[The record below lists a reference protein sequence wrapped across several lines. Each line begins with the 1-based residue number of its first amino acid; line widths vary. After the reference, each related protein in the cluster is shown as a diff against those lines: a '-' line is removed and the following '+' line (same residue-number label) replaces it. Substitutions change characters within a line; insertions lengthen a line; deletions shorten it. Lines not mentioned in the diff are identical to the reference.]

1 MINFL
6 PHCQCSMLNAPCP
19 MSHAQL
25 SIMTFKSKLI
35 RSFILL
41 FTTFSYQSLLLLVE
55 ANFSQVAAQ
64 TAPRLCA
71 VPGKDGP
78 VSNLNGVINTYYP
91 GAADVNAGATSIP
104 IGTPIGA
111 STQIQ
116 PGDLLLIIQ
125 MQGADIDSTNTNA
138 YGDGQ
143 PGGSNDNLR
152 DFDPPS
158 PTGASGNLNNA
169 NFIAGNYEYVVAT
182 GAVGGGSVT
191 IQGTGAGGGL
201 INSYSNAPF
210 GTQGQKTYQVVRIP
224 QYSSATMSS
233 GLTASSWNGSTGGV
247 LVYDVAGNLNL
258 SGTTVDVSGKGFRG
272 GGGRRLNGADFST
285 GYDETDYRTLSTD
298 DTNGSKGEGT
308 AGTPRYVL
316 NSTNT
321 TVENTGNEGYPQ
333 GASGRGAPGN
343 AGGGGTDGDPLG
355 VFRFPNGENS
365 GGGGGGNGGG
375 GGLGGRTF
383 DSELYIGGFGGA
395 VFPSGSNRL
404 VLGGGGGAG
413 TTNDGSTGP
422 SPAPRGNGEASSGAA
437 GGGMAF
443 IRTGSV
449 SGSGTINANGA
460 NALNVGV
467 DGAGGAGAGG
477 SVVVSAANN
486 NLTGLTITA
495 NGGKGGDS
503 IANNLHGPGGGGGG
517 GVIFSSPGAAVSA
530 VGGLSGAGGNPTN
543 PSLTFGATAGSNG
556 STANIGSINGASSG
570 AECLPQ
576 LTITKTTSTPGP
588 ILKPGKA
595 TYTITVANAPNLS
608 AATNVNISDPLPSG
622 FTFDASV
629 NPTITLDGGSTRT
642 SVSNPADGETVPNF
656 GTFNIPSG
664 GSVAVTFTTNISE
677 NVPNGEYN
685 NPATATYLDPTRTIP
700 DGTTSVNYDAATIG
714 EEVIVGSPVPTDPE
728 RLRGLKRITNVYRNG
743 TPISGINFNSFIDDP
758 NDPIDNLPGWFQ
770 LSPVGVFDISPQ
782 LPLEIGDEVE
792 YTMYF
797 LADGNR
803 PVENVRFCDP
813 IPNGTSFVPDTFGSG
828 TGISVNL
835 SNTVTSNTNNT
846 DGDNGSFFA
855 PGTALPANN
864 FCPNQDNSN
873 GAVIVNLGTINHTLG
888 TNFGFI
894 RFRVKVD

>member
-1 MINFL
+1 MK
-6 PHCQCSMLNAPCP
+6 S
-19 MSHAQL
+19 S
-25 SIMTFKSKLI
+25 FKSKLI
-35 RSFILL
+35 RSFALL
-41 FTTFSYQSLLLLVE
+41 FTTFSYQSLLLLGE

-64 TAPRLCA
+64 VARVCA
-71 VPGKDGP
+71 VPGQDGP
-78 VSNLNGVINTYYP
+78 GNNISGVINTYFP
-91 GAADVNAGATSIP
+91 GTADVAAGATSIP
-104 IGTPIGA
+104 IGTSTGA
-111 STQIQ
+111 STPIQ
-116 PGDLLLIIQ
+116 AGDLLLVMQ
-125 MQGADIDSTNTNA
+125 MQGADINSSNTNS
-138 YGDGQ
+138 YGDGVA
-143 PGGSNDNLR
+143 GGSNDNLR

-169 NFIAGNYEYVVAT
+169 NFTAGNYEYVVAT
-182 GAVGGGSVT
+182 GTGGGSVT

-210 GTQGQKTYQVVRIP
+210 GTQGQRTYQVIRVP
-224 QYSSATMSS
+224 QYSSATITS
-233 GLTASSWNGSTGGV
+233 GLTASRWNGSTGGV
-247 LVYDVAGNLNL
+247 LVYDVAGNLEL
-258 SGTTVDVSGKGFRG
+258 AGATVDISGRGFRG
-272 GGGRRLNGADFST
+272 GGGRRLEGADFST

-298 DTNGSKGEGT
+298 NTNGSKGEGI
-308 AGTPRYVL
+308 AGTPAFIF
-316 NSTNT
+316 NSTNN
-321 TVENTGNEGYPQ
+321 TVTATGSEGYPD

-355 VFRFPNGENS
+355 EFRFPNGENT
-365 GGGGGGNGGG
+365 GGGGGGNGGA
-375 GGLGGRTF
+375 GGLGGRSF
-383 DSELYIGGFGGA
+383 DSELFIGGFGGA
-395 VFPSGSNRL
+395 NFPFTSNRL

-422 SPAPRGNGEASSGAA
+422 TPAPRDDGKSSSGST
-437 GGGMAF
+437 GGGIAF

-486 NLTGLTITA
+486 TLTGLAITA

-517 GVIFSSPGAAVSA
+517 GVIFSSPGATVSA

-543 PSLTFGATAGSNG
+543 PSLTFGATAGTNG
-556 STANIGSINGASSG
+556 TTSNIGNINGVSSG

-588 ILKPGKA
+588 ILKPGQA
-595 TYTITVANAPNLS
+595 TYTITVANAANLA
-608 AATNVNISDPLPSG
+608 AATNVNISDPLPNG

-629 NPTITLDGGSTRT
+629 NPTITLNGGSART
-642 SVSNPADGETVPNF
+642 SISNPADGATVADF
-656 GTFNIPSG
+656 GTFDIPSG
-664 GSVAVTFTTNISE
+664 GSVAITFTTNISE
-677 NVPNGEYN
+677 NTPNGEYN
-685 NPATATYLDPTRTIP
+685 NPATATYLDPTRTTP
-700 DGTTSVNYDAATIG
+700 DGTTSVNYDAATVG
-714 EEVIVGSPVPTDPE
+714 EEVIVGSIVPTDPE
-728 RLRGLKRITNVYRNG
+728 RLRGLKRITNVLRNG
-743 TPISGINFNSFIDDP
+743 VPISGINFDSFIDNP

-770 LSPVGVFDISPQ
+770 ISPVGVFDISAQ
-782 LPLEIGDEVE
+782 LPLESGDEVE

-813 IPNGTSFVPDTFGSG
+813 IPQGTSFVPDSFGSG
-828 TGISVNL
+828 SGISVNL
-835 SNTVTSNTNNT
+835 SNTVTANTNSD

-855 PGTALPANN
+855 PGTQLPANN
-864 FCPNQDNSN
+864 VCPNQNNST
-873 GAVIVNLGTINHTLG
+873 GAVIGNLGTINDTLG
-888 TNFGFI
+888 NNFGFI

>member
-1 MINFL
+1 
-6 PHCQCSMLNAPCP
+6 
-19 MSHAQL
+19 
-25 SIMTFKSKLI
+25 MTFKSKLI

-104 IGTPIGA
+104 IGTPTGA
-111 STQIQ
+111 STPIQ
-116 PGDLLLIIQ
+116 PGDLLLVIQ
-125 MQGADIDSTNTNA
+125 MQGADINSDNTNS
-138 YGDGQ
+138 YGDGVA
-143 PGGSNDNLR
+143 GGSDDVLSN
-152 DFDPPS
+152 FTPPS

-210 GTQGQKTYQVVRIP
+210 GTQGQKTYQVIRIP

-233 GLTASSWNGSTGGV
+233 GLTASSWNGSTGGI

-258 SGTTVDVSGKGFRG
+258 GGAAVDLSGRGFRG
-272 GGGRRLNGADFST
+272 GGGRQLQGERSFPAPALNQV
-285 GYDETDYRTLSTD
+285 DYRSLSTFN
-298 DTNGSKGEGT
+298 TNGSKGEGT
-308 AGTPRYVL
+308 AGTPRFIF
-316 NSTNT
+316 NSTN
-321 TVENTGNEGYPQ
+321 NSLLDNSFEGYPN
-333 GASGRGAPGN
+333 GSLARGAPGN

-365 GGGGGGNGGG
+365 GGGGGGNGGS

-383 DSELYIGGFGGA
+383 SSNYYTGGFGGS
-395 VFPSGSNRL
+395 VFPSTSNRL
-404 VLGGGGGAG
+404 ILGGGGGAG
-413 TTNDGSTGP
+413 TTNDDNSRP
-422 SPAPRGNGEASSGAA
+422 LRNGLASSGAA
-437 GGGMAF
+437 GGGIAF
-443 IRTGSV
+443 VRTGSV
-449 SGSGTINANGA
+449 SGSGTINADGVSA
-460 NALNVGV
+460 FDTRV
-467 DGAGGAGAGG
+467 DGAGGGGAGG
-477 SVVVSAANN
+477 TVVVSSANN
-486 NLTGLTITA
+486 NLTGLAVTA
-495 NGGKGGDS
+495 NGGRGGNS
-503 IANNLHGPGGGGGG
+503 LANEPHGPGGGGGG
-517 GVIFSSPGAAVSA
+517 GVIFTSPGANVSA
-530 VGGLSGAGGNPTN
+530 NGGASGQTSNPLE
-543 PSLTFGATAGSNG
+543 PFGATRGTNGTTSNVG
-556 STANIGSINGASSG
+556 NINGASSG

-588 ILKPGKA
+588 ILKPGQA
-595 TYTITVANAPNLS
+595 TYTITVANAANLS
-608 AATNVNISDPLPSG
+608 TATNVNISDPLPSG
-622 FTFDASV
+622 FTFDGST
-629 NPTITLDGGSTRT
+629 NPTITLNGGSVQT
-642 SVSNPADGETVPNF
+642 STINPADGETVPNF

-664 GSVAVTFTTNISE
+664 GSVAVTFTTNINE

-685 NPATATYLDPTRTIP
+685 NPATATYLDPTRTTP

-714 EEVIVGSPVPTDPE
+714 EEVIVGSPVPADPE

-743 TPISGINFNSFIDDP
+743 APISGINFNSFIDDP

-855 PGTALPANN
+855 SGTGLPANN